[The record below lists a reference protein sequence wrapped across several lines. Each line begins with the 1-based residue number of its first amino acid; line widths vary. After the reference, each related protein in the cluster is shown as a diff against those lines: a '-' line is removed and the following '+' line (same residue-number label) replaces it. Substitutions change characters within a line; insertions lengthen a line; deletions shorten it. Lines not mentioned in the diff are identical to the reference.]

1 MTDRSSGP
9 FKRWYPLLL
18 ALLGVAASLAVYR
31 RLPETMAVHWDIDG
45 NPNGWMPRAFGAFFG
60 PVLLLVLWQIMRVLP
75 RIDPREPN
83 YARFGDA
90 FDTIVAAT
98 LLLVLATHGIVL
110 AVALGY
116 RVDVS
121 RLVPALVGAL
131 FVVIGNVMPRMRPN
145 WWFGVRTPWTLSND
159 RVWARTHRLAGFSM
173 TAAGLV
179 TIASALLLPAR
190 LGLPV
195 LIAAIVAATIG
206 PVVYSYLTWKREQRR

>member
-1 MTDRSSGP
+1 M
-9 FKRWYPLLL
+9 LL
-18 ALLGVAASLAVYR
+18 ALIGAAASLAVYR
-31 RLPETMAVHWDIDG
+31 RLPESMAVHWDIDG
-45 NPNGWMPRAFGAFFG
+45 DPNGWMPRPFGAFFG
-60 PVLLLVLWQIMRVLP
+60 PVFLLVLWQLMRVLP

-90 FDTIVAAT
+90 YDTIVAAV
-98 LLLVLATHGIVL
+98 LLLLLATHGIVL

-116 RVDVS
+116 QVPVS

-159 RVWARTHRLAGFSM
+159 RVWARTHRLAGFTM

-179 TIASALLLPAR
+179 IIASALVLPAR
-190 LGLPV
+190 LGVPV
-195 LIAAIVAATIG
+195 LIAAVVAATIG
-206 PVVYSYLTWKREQRR
+206 PAVYSYLTWKREQRR

>member
-1 MTDRSSGP
+1 VTSPSSGP
-9 FKRWYPLLL
+9 FKRWYPVLL
-18 ALLGVAASLAVYR
+18 ALVGAAASLAVYR
-31 RLPETMAVHWDIDG
+31 RLPETMVVHWDIDG
-45 NPNGWMPRAFGAFFG
+45 KPNGWMPRAFGAFFG
-60 PVLLLVLWQIMRVLP
+60 PVFLLVIWQIMRLLP
-75 RIDPREPN
+75 RIDPRRPN

-90 FDTIVAAT
+90 YDTIVAAT
-98 LLLVLATHGIVL
+98 LLLILATHGIVL

-116 RVDVS
+116 HVAVP

-179 TIASALLLPAR
+179 IIASALVLPAR

-195 LIAAIVAATIG
+195 LIAAVVGATIG

>member
-1 MTDRSSGP
+1 MNSPSSGA
-9 FKRWYPLLL
+9 FTRWYPVLL
-18 ALLGVAASLAVYR
+18 ALIGAGASLAVYR
-31 RLPETMAVHWDIDG
+31 RLPETMAVHWDVDG

-60 PVLLLVLWQIMRVLP
+60 PVFMLVLWQLMRLLP

-90 FDTIVAAT
+90 YDTIVAAT
-98 LLLVLATHGIVL
+98 LLLLLATHGIIL

-116 RVDVS
+116 DVAVS
-121 RLVPALVGAL
+121 RLVPALVGGL
-131 FVVIGNVMPRMRPN
+131 FVVIGNVMPRMRSN

-179 TIASALLLPAR
+179 MIAAALLLPVR

-195 LIAAIVAATIG
+195 LIAAVVAATIG
-206 PVVYSYLTWKREQRR
+206 PVVYSYLTWKREQKR